1 MNITTSV
8 RHPDKNSYITLHE
21 WQIRFCQ
28 GNHCAALLLSYF
40 SAWHDW
46 KLRNDQYY
54 RRSNDIAEIH
64 GDGRPNNENAYLFFT
79 TEELIDGCMGLY
91 GKKSVCDGLEL
102 LVSLNVISVHKNP
115 NPRYHFDKTKY
126 FQFYPQ
132 VCNRWI
138 AKNYPVD
145 SVVDYERAQDIDY
158 NDMPKMADRE
168 SKNARR
174 SDENGRPSR
183 ENSQAITNTTNNT
196 TNRNKSINACDDHD
210 QEKIQNQTT
219 EIETV
224 TDALVQAGFSR
235 DRLNYPDAKLSIQH
249 LIGIG
254 ATKEIFLSAYQ
265 LAYSATQGK
274 GFGVNYL
281 AKVVDSLLKK
291 SPSTRNNLR
300 SSSVSNQQSSQV
312 VSDESQDYHYRNH
325 VEGIKSWAGDLI

>member
-1 MNITTSV
+1 MKTSCI
-8 RHPDKNSYITLHE
+8 RNPEKNPYIVLHE
-21 WQIRFCQ
+21 WQVRFCQ

-54 RRSNDIAEIH
+54 RRSNDIAEMH

-91 GKKSVCDGLEL
+91 GKKAVCDGLEL

-132 VCNRWI
+132 VCNCWI
-138 AKNYPVD
+138 AKNYPID
-145 SVVDYERAQDIDY
+145 PVVEYERAQDIDF

-168 SKNARR
+168 IKNARR
-174 SDENGRPSR
+174 SDENGRLSS

-196 TNRNKSINACDDHD
+196 TNKNKSINACDDHH
-210 QEKIQNQTT
+210 QEKIQNQIT
-219 EIETV
+219 ETV
-224 TDALVQAGFSR
+224 IDALVQAGFSR
-235 DRLNYPDAKLSIQH
+235 DRLNYLDAKDVIQR
-249 LIGIG
+249 LIDIG
-254 ATKEIFLSAYQ
+254 ANKEIFLSAYQ
-265 LAYSATQGK
+265 LACSATQGK

-281 AKVVDSLLKK
+281 VKVVDSLLKK
-291 SPSTRNNLR
+291 SSSTQNDRR
-300 SSSVSNQQSSQV
+300 SSSASHQQSVQV
-312 VSDESQDYHYRNH
+312 SAEEYRESEYRHH